1 MRYCILGFDKENIRQ
16 TRIFHNVIT
25 NGDSYPL
32 TTMCTSNQKLIASA
46 SKCFLNSH
54 AMPLILLCACLWV
67 VEGSFGSIWSTNLQ
81 FVCRSFLLF
90 LFGQGFV
97 AVQIAVLHLPL
108 RLYRHRCTVCPKKGS
123 SSSSQFAVND
133 EGWEEGG
140 GGRRGGY

>member
-1 MRYCILGFDKENIRQ
+1 MHFKPEAHSFCLK
-16 TRIFHNVIT
+16 
-25 NGDSYPL
+25 
-32 TTMCTSNQKLIASA
+32 M
-46 SKCFLNSH
+46 FLNSH
-54 AMPLILLCACLWV
+54 TMPLNLLCACLWV

-81 FVCRSFLLF
+81 FVRRSFLLF

-140 GGRRGGY
+140 GGVGGAIEIWQNETAYNLKGCSWKSLD